1 MKKSILF
8 ACSVLLFSLQ
18 LTSALGQKMKLESG
32 SFSVLKGATMLN
44 VEYSYDN
51 MGVGKFDNEQ
61 DYITKKVAEYN
72 KKEAG
77 TGDKWKESWFAD
89 REKRFEPQFE
99 ELMNKG
105 FGEKATGLALFH
117 DPGAKYT
124 LIVHTTFTEPGYNIG
139 ISRMNAYIDAKV
151 ELVETA
157 NRDNSLARMSI
168 DNAPGR
174 DVMGYDFDTGYRIQ
188 EAYAKMGKE
197 LSYFIWKMALK

>member
-1 MKKSILF
+1 MK
-8 ACSVLLFSLQ
+8 
-18 LTSALGQKMKLESG
+18 MESG
-32 SFSVLKGATMLN
+32 SFGVLKGISVLN
-44 VEYSYDN
+44 VEYRYDH
-51 MGVGKFDNEQ
+51 MAVGKFDNEQ
-61 DYITKKVAEYN
+61 DYIEKKVGEYN

-105 FGEKATGLALFH
+105 FSEKGTGLVLAH
-117 DPGAKYT
+117 DQSATYT
-124 LIVHTTFTEPGYNIG
+124 LIVHTVFTEPGYNIG
-139 ISRMNAYIDAKV
+139 ISRMNAYIDAKI
-151 ELVETA
+151 ELVETGSPE
-157 NRDNSLARMSI
+157 NILASMSI

-197 LSYFIWKMALK
+197 LSYFIWKTALK

>member
-1 MKKSILF
+1 MKKLSIF
-8 ACSVLLFSLQ
+8 ISVVLL
-18 LTSALGQKMKLESG
+18 ALLFTQAAAQKMKLETG
-32 SFSVLKGATMLN
+32 SFGVLKGTSVLN
-44 VEYSYDN
+44 VEYGYDN
-51 MGVGKFDNEQ
+51 MAVGKFDNEQ
-61 DYITKKVAEYN
+61 DYIEKKVAEYN
-72 KKEAG
+72 KNEAG

-89 REKRFEPQFE
+89 RESRFEPQFE

-105 FGEKATGLALFH
+105 FSEKATGMTLSH
-117 DPGAKYT
+117 DPSAKYT

-139 ISRMNAYIDAKV
+139 ISRMNAYIDAKI

-157 NRDNSLARMSI
+157 NRNNILAKMSI

-197 LSYFIWKMALK
+197 LANYIWKTALK